1 MRIAI
6 AMSAALVLA
15 ASAGARTT
23 HVQRFTLYTA
33 NEHGR
38 DLPVAVR
45 ASGAVEAVGTETQT
59 ETDAAGGQVNHVT
72 LHFPNGTIR
81 LVAPERFAWK
91 LDFRSCS
98 ATASGGGT
106 FTITGGTG
114 AYRDATGKGAF
125 VSRGVALG
133 ARSADGACLA
143 KAQPAANYVIVT
155 MTGTISLR

>member
-6 AMSAALVLA
+6 AIVTALVLA
-15 ASAGARTT
+15 GSAGAGST

-33 NEHGR
+33 NMHGR

-45 ASGAVEAVGTETQT
+45 ASGAVDAVGTETQT
-59 ETDAAGGQVNHVT
+59 DTDTTGGQVNRVT
-72 LHFPNGTIR
+72 LHFAKGTIR
-81 LVAPERFAWK
+81 LVASERFAWK
-91 LDFRSCS
+91 LDVPSCS

-114 AYRDATGKGAF
+114 AYRNATGKGTF
-125 VSRGVALG
+125 TSRGVALG
-133 ARSADGACLA
+133 ARNENGACLA

-155 MTGTISLR
+155 MTGAISIP